1 MTEVLYRKWRPRQ
14 LKEVVGQEPII
25 QTLRNAVSLD
35 RVAHAFLFCGP
46 RGTGK
51 TSTARIMAKAVN
63 CLKPNDGDPDDA
75 CEICQSIN
83 DEQSLD
89 IIEIDGASNN
99 GVDHIRDLREKVA
112 YTPQQGKYKV
122 YIIDEVHMLSGPAF
136 NALLKTLEEP
146 PGHAIFILATTEV
159 HKVPVTILSR
169 CQRYD
174 FRRISAEDIQA
185 QLHKLTSA
193 EGYEAAS
200 ECLALIA
207 RASSGSLRDAEN
219 LLEQAMVSYGSPLTE
234 AQARDLLAMGGDER
248 ALELVGHLVNKSVT
262 EALSLINDAS
272 ADGTDLRQLQRMAI
286 NYLRGVVLIK
296 SGVSESLEYSNEA
309 FTRLKPMAA
318 SSSIDHLVHV
328 MRVFSN
334 ADTRGDEGV
343 ATLPMEMAIVE
354 SSIERTPAV
363 TRPSATPPPKTSI
376 KPDSPVTSETPPKSS
391 QRTEN
396 GGAQPSPS
404 GSGGTVPSQA
414 GTTRV
419 PSRESDPEWDS
430 VVRELRRSKGERFN
444 LGALLRACTGR
455 EISEEKLILKFG
467 HKSNMERLQQ
477 EIENPHSR
485 QVIREAVEKVM
496 GTSYEI
502 AVIMADVESSR
513 QSPAQRS
520 HLVRKAQMMGA
531 RVVSEKEE
539 KPDNDE

>member
-14 LKEVVGQEPII
+14 LQEVVGQEPII
-25 QTLRNAVSLD
+25 QTLRNAVSLN
-35 RVAHAFLFCGP
+35 RIAHAFLFCGP

-63 CLKPNDGDPDDA
+63 CLEPNDGEPDDA

-89 IIEIDGASNN
+89 IIEIDGASNT
-99 GVDHIRDLREKVA
+99 GIDDIRDLREKIG
-112 YTPQQGKYKV
+112 YLPQQGKYKV
-122 YIIDEVHMLSGPAF
+122 YIIDEVHMLSSNAF
-136 NALLKTLEEP
+136 NGLLKTLEEP
-146 PGHAIFILATTEV
+146 PAHVIFILATTEV
-159 HKVPVTILSR
+159 HKVPLTILSR

-174 FRRISAEDIQA
+174 FRRISAEDIQS
-185 QLHKLTSA
+185 QLHKLTNA
-193 EGYEAAS
+193 EGCEAEP

-234 AQARDLLAMGGDER
+234 NQVRDLLAMGGDER
-248 ALELVGHLVNKSVT
+248 ALELVGHLVNKNVT

-272 ADGTDLRQLQRMAI
+272 ADGTDLRQLHRMAI

-309 FTRLKPMAA
+309 FARLQPMAV
-318 SSSIDHLVHV
+318 SSSIEHLVQV
-328 MRVFSN
+328 MRVFSK
-334 ADTRGDEGV
+334 AETRGDEGV
-343 ATLPMEMAIVE
+343 GTLPMEMAIVE

-363 TRPSATPPPKTSI
+363 TRLSVTSPPKTSI
-376 KPDSPVTSETPPKSS
+376 KPDSPDTSETPPKSS

-396 GGAQPSPS
+396 GRARSSPS
-404 GSGGTVPSQA
+404 GPGTTVPSQA
-414 GTTRV
+414 GTTRA

-455 EISEEKLILKFG
+455 EIAEGKLILKFG

-485 QVIREAVEKVM
+485 QVIREAVEKIM
-496 GTSYEI
+496 GTAYEI
-502 AVIMADVESSR
+502 AVIMADVDSSR

-539 KPDNDE
+539 EPGNDE